1 MSSPWQVGS
10 YNQYLPPRES
20 NGCENAIAGVQRTEK
35 RGITRTLRSD
45 DVSSL
50 IDVTFAVVM
59 GVCFVEVAPT
69 LGKTWVITVRLAAQ
83 HCRSRLYVALRG
95 VKCRCTPS
103 TLEVLRCMYS
113 AVASV
118 EPRLEAIPLYE
129 GWENQPLE
137 RIQSVVAM
145 HMPDGPSF
153 AEARLVTPPVKS
165 DDEASEPA
173 DTSREECAQEH
184 DDVALGGTFDRL
196 HAGHRLLLAA
206 GALTC
211 LARLHVG
218 IASEALLA
226 KKSFANLLEPF
237 ERRAQNVVDFVHLL
251 KPALEVHISALVGPN
266 VPPKAAT
273 MEAISGL
280 VVSLETLAGAQR
292 VVEMRARAGIQSPLE
307 LVVVGLVTS
316 AEERTPT
323 AGDEHTS
330 LDKVSSTQLRQLD
343 HHAQQQA
350 QQQHKAP
357 DAEVQSG
364 E

>member
-1 MSSPWQVGS
+1 MSS
-10 YNQYLPPRES
+10 L
-20 NGCENAIAGVQRTEK
+20 CH
-35 RGITRTLRSD
+35 
-45 DVSSL
+45 
-50 IDVTFAVVM
+50 VTYARVM

-69 LGKTWVITVRLAAQ
+69 LGKTWVMTVRMAAQ
-83 HCRSRLYVALRG
+83 HSRRRLYVALRD
-95 VKCRCTPS
+95 VKCQCTPS

-129 GWENQPLE
+129 GWQDQPLE
-137 RIQSVVAM
+137 RIESVVAT

-153 AEARLVTPPVKS
+153 AEARLVAQPLTS
-165 DDEASEPA
+165 DDEASGTA
-173 DTSREECAQEH
+173 DDFRQELAQEH

-211 LARLHVG
+211 RARLHVG
-218 IASEALLA
+218 VTSEALLA
-226 KKSFANLLEPF
+226 KKSLASLLEPF
-237 ERRAQNVVDFVHLL
+237 ERRAQNVIDFVQVL
-251 KPALEVHISALVGPN
+251 KPALDVHISALIGPN

-273 MEAISGL
+273 NEAISGL

-292 VVEMRARAGIQSPLE
+292 VIEMRTRAGISSPLE
-307 LVVVGLVTS
+307 LVVVGLVT
-316 AEERTPT
+316 ALEDKTLG
-323 AGDEHTS
+323 ADNGDTS
-330 LDKVSSTQLRQLD
+330 LDKVSSSQLRYLD

-350 QQQHKAP
+350 QQQPKATAGK
-357 DAEVQSG
+357 AER